1 MAENERRD
9 WSANEV
15 AATVASYLKMLR
27 MEYAGQAYSKSD
39 FRRALLGLLDGRT
52 EASVEMKHRNISA
65 VLIELGYLPIR
76 GYKPLANYQGA
87 LVDEILAQ
95 VSGDDSLDKAAAAA
109 VDLGAEPPPLED
121 LSGLLVE
128 PPKQTLR
135 ISDPMVRAKIMPF
148 RRDYVEREARNR
160 RLGLAGELFVLEFE
174 VRRLHSLGKKALADK
189 VEHVANTR
197 GDGLGYDI
205 LSFEEDGRESYI
217 EVKTTANSMLTPFF
231 ISANEVRFSGEHPEE
246 FKLARVFDF
255 RDKPKLYVVPG
266 SVSDGFMLDPVTYR
280 ATR

>member
-52 EASVEMKHRNISA
+52 EASIEMKHRNISA

>member
-1 MAENERRD
+1 MSEKERRD

-27 MEYAGQAYSKSD
+27 LEYAGQAYSKSE
-39 FRRALLGLLDGRT
+39 FRRALIGLLDGRS
-52 EASVEMKHRNISA
+52 EASIEMKYRNISA

-95 VSGDDSLDKAAAAA
+95 VPGDESLDRAAAAA
-109 VDLGAEPPPLED
+109 VELGAEPPPVENFT
-121 LSGLLVE
+121 SLLVDA
-128 PPKQTLR
+128 PKQTLR
-135 ISDPMVRAKIMPF
+135 ISDPAVRAKIIPF

-174 VRRLHSLGKKALADK
+174 ARRLHALGKKTLADK
-189 VEHVANTR
+189 VEHVARTR

-205 LSFEEDGRESYI
+205 LSFEEDGRESFI
-217 EVKTTANSMLTPFF
+217 EVKTTANSVLTPFF
-231 ISANEVRFSGEHPEE
+231 ISANEVRFSGEHPDA

-255 RDKPKLYVVPG
+255 REKPKFYVVPG
-266 SVSDGFMLDPVTYR
+266 AVGDGFTLDPVTYR